1 LITKPYELNSTMDRE
16 TWNDLAVFAAIV
28 EAGGFTKA
36 GGGLGVSAS
45 ALSHRIRAMEARM
58 GVRLLNRTTRSVAPT
73 EAGERLLAS
82 LRPAIAEVDAALIAL
97 NTDRAR
103 PAGRVRITAHRSAA
117 FRLVLPR
124 LSAFAAAY
132 PEVTVEL
139 VVDDGLVDIVREGFD
154 AGIRRLPSLEQDMV
168 SVRLDDGVPL
178 AMVASPD
185 YLRVFGVPDTPQDLQ
200 RHRCLNYRLP
210 TAGSLYRWT
219 FERDGQTTTMDVAG
233 DFITNDIDMLC
244 EGAVAGLGIAC
255 VIETQAA
262 PGLASGSLVRVLDD
276 WRPTLPPNY
285 LYYAGRRNLPPALR
299 VFIDAMKAA
308 PRA

>member
-1 LITKPYELNSTMDRE
+1 MDRD
-16 TWNDLAVFAAIV
+16 TWNDMVVFAAIV

-36 GGGLGVSAS
+36 GVGLGVSAS

-82 LRPAIAEVDAALIAL
+82 LLPAMADVEAALIAL
-97 NTDRAR
+97 DTDRMR
-103 PAGRVRITAHRSAA
+103 PVGRVRVTAHRSAA

-124 LSAFAAAY
+124 LGAFAAAY

-139 VVDDGLVDIVREGFD
+139 VVDDGLVDIVRAGFD

-178 AMVASPD
+178 AMVASAD
-185 YLRVFGVPDTPQDLQ
+185 YLRAYGAPETPQDLR

-219 FERDGQTTTMDVAG
+219 FERDGQTTTMDVSGA
-233 DFITNDIDMLC
+233 FVTNDIDMLC
-244 EGAVAGLGIAC
+244 EGAVASLGIAC

-262 PGLASGSLVRVLDD
+262 PYLASGRLVSVLGG

-299 VFIDAMKAA
+299 VFIDAMKAPPPA
-308 PRA
+308 